1 VHAYVGSTATL
12 LLLLWLISAGLACVL
27 CFAATSG
34 GVALVGDMA
43 ASRAFRWVMD
53 VKFGADSSVW
63 RKLNLTYNSCVCV
76 PQGAF
81 LQVMVGRSLIKR

>member
-1 VHAYVGSTATL
+1 VHAYVGSTSAL

-43 ASRAFRWVMD
+43 ASRAFR
-53 VKFGADSSVW
+53 
-63 RKLNLTYNSCVCV
+63 
-76 PQGAF
+76 
-81 LQVMVGRSLIKR
+81 